1 MTPAAPGVRDRRDRR
16 VRHQARDAAAL
27 MIFSAAASVALAT
40 AFVLLTSL
48 GR

>member
-1 MTPAAPGVRDRRDRR
+1 MTPAAPGQRGR

-27 MIFSAAASVALAT
+27 MIFSAVASVALAT

-48 GR
+48 GQ

>member
-1 MTPAAPGVRDRRDRR
+1 MTPVAPGPRDRR

-27 MIFSAAASVALAT
+27 MIFSAVASVALAT

-48 GR
+48 GG